1 MWFAARGGTDW
12 KGRALGWRDHD
23 PDHTLP
29 SVVGIIRVP
38 RVWTAESASLGW
50 GGVNISG
57 LCLNCWLAGPFPLH
71 GSPQPTAPARGS
83 ERLRNGCPPP
93 QSTPAVVRT
102 HPFAEVP
109 SGPPDSQTPPP
120 AAAPH
125 RSPGSCSSGQA
136 GAGQIPGSGG
146 LEPETRA
153 VGEGRALSP
162 RSIRPQTLRTTVPQP
177 PLSLDPCSWERNAPS
192 PLRAVIHLRLPPAH
206 CRSPNRRPGG

>member
-12 KGRALGWRDHD
+12 KGRALGRRDHD

-29 SVVGIIRVP
+29 SHYPIIRVP

-57 LCLNCWLAGPFPLH
+57 LCLNCWLAGPFLLH

-93 QSTPAVVRT
+93 QSTYAVVRT

-153 VGEGRALSP
+153 VGEGRGP
-162 RSIRPQTLRTTVPQP
+162 EPTFHP
-177 PLSLDPCSWERNAPS
+177 PPDLTDDS
-192 PLRAVIHLRLPPAH
+192 PPA
-206 CRSPNRRPGG
+206 SSVP